1 MVDPAKHINT
11 SKDITTLKGE
21 IHMEVRMP
29 VKDIMTRDVATV
41 DIKSDVPQLAQKML
55 ELDVGSV
62 IITDKKRPIGIVT
75 ERDIVR
81 KIITRNLKPGAISV
95 RELMTT
101 PLITVSSGE
110 DVTEAMHMMV
120 KMKIRRLPVVEMG
133 KLIGIVTD
141 IDLIAV
147 SAEMGSIFSDL
158 IKMHREKIFAMETPQ
173 RIHRGIC
180 EECGDNVDD
189 LVLVNGKLLCESC
202 AET

>member
-1 MVDPAKHINT
+1 
-11 SKDITTLKGE
+11 
-21 IHMEVRMP
+21 MELRMP

-81 KIITRNLKPGAISV
+81 KIITRNIKPSAISV

-101 PLITVSSGE
+101 PLITVSAGE
-110 DVTEAMHMMV
+110 DVTEVMHMMV

-158 IKMHREKIFAMETPQ
+158 IEMHREKIFAMETPQ

>member
-1 MVDPAKHINT
+1 
-11 SKDITTLKGE
+11 
-21 IHMEVRMP
+21 MELRMP

-41 DIKSDVPQLAQKML
+41 DIKSDIPQLARKML

-62 IITDKKRPIGIVT
+62 IITDGKHPIGIVT

-81 KIITRNLKPGAISV
+81 KIIAKNIKPSAISV
-95 RELMTT
+95 KDLMTS
-101 PLITVSSGE
+101 PLITITASE

-120 KMKIRRLPVVEMG
+120 KMKIRRLPVVESG
-133 KLIGIVTD
+133 RLIGIVTD

-158 IKMHREKIFAMETPQ
+158 IQMHREKIFAMETPQ
-173 RIHRGIC
+173 MINRGIC

-189 LVLVNGKLLCESC
+189 LLLMNGKLVCESC
-202 AET
+202 RES

>member
-1 MVDPAKHINT
+1 ME
-11 SKDITTLKGE
+11 LK
-21 IHMEVRMP
+21 MP
-29 VKDIMTRDVATV
+29 VKDIMTRNVATV
-41 DIKSDVPQLAQKML
+41 DIKSNIPQLARRML

-62 IITDKKRPIGIVT
+62 IITDNKSPVGIVT

-81 KIITRNLKPGAISV
+81 KIISMNLKPSDISV

-101 PLITVSSGE
+101 PLITIPASE
-110 DVTEAMHMMV
+110 AVTDAMHRMV
-120 KMKIRRLPVVEMG
+120 KMKIRRLPVVEAG
-133 KLIGIVTD
+133 RLIGIVTD

-173 RIHRGIC
+173 KINRGIC

-189 LVLVNGKLLCESC
+189 LLLVNGKLLCESC
-202 AET
+202 RET